1 MMVRPS
7 QIRHV
12 NTSRKTT
19 KPSSLPSTA
28 DNDVEEMRAFLR
40 EKGLEA
46 ERKYGPLPG
55 TMEVSE
61 KPWRGLPKKPPPT
74 V

>member
-1 MMVRPS
+1 MMVRTT
-7 QIRHV
+7 QIRYM
-12 NTSRKTT
+12 NTSYKTT
-19 KPSSLPSTA
+19 SSSPPPSTA

-61 KPWRGLPKKPPPT
+61 EPWRGLPEEPPPK